1 MQRATPDHLHAGSIS
16 PRKTF
21 LSLLAEPMMG
31 SRGWKST
38 VLTLAVCP
46 GSLYTTLP
54 VSAWYARASVSNETQ
69 IEAKE
74 TYYN

>member
-54 VSAWYARASVSNETQ
+54 VSAWYARASVSKETQ